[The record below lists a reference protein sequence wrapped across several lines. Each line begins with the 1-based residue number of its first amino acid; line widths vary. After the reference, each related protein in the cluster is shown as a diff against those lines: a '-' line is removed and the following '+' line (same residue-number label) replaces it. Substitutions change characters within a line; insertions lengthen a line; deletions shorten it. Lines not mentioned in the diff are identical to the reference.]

1 MHCEELQGFLSS
13 YIIETFFIFP
23 PQSCSCLLV
32 PHFPAAEEPVKLGVF
47 LICKNYF
54 LVMFRQ
60 SILPCC
66 CACDW
71 PIYKHTFCHGC
82 YFSLM
87 FSREGKIIHFLFP
100 FTVELRKRGSLPAK
114 FRFKVQSVL
123 KLIIKRDPFISEPI
137 QNFGC
142 LVIAC
147 GLFIYHRY

>member
-1 MHCEELQGFLSS
+1 MYLYCVLLLEDLDNSKDSYSSSFFCCLEQDIPKLPVSELMHCEELQGFLSS
-13 YIIETFFIFP
+13 YIIETFFIYP
-23 PQSCSCLLV
+23 PQSCSFLLV
-32 PHFPAAEEPVKLGVF
+32 PHFPAAEEPVKFGVF

-87 FSREGKIIHFLFP
+87 FSREGKKNPLLVP
-100 FTVELRKRGSLPAK
+100 FHCGTQETWEFAC
-114 FRFKVQSVL
+114 KV
-123 KLIIKRDPFISEPI
+123 
-137 QNFGC
+137 
-142 LVIAC
+142 
-147 GLFIYHRY
+147 